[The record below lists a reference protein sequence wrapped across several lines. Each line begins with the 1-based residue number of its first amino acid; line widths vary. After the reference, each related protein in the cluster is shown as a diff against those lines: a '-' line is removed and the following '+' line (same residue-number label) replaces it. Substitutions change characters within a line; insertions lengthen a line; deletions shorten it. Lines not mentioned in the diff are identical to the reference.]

1 MASIKLTGQLLK
13 YISLFE
19 GITNT
24 SVKDCFESSDTIYFI
39 VDSGLLVRAIGR
51 GGSNIKRMR
60 DMLKRNV
67 KVVEHFEDTETFIR
81 SVFHGFEIRNIRIE
95 ERTDKNSIAYIE
107 VNPREKGK
115 IIGRDSRNLKL
126 ARDIIQ
132 RYKPID
138 LVIV

>member
-1 MASIKLTGQLLK
+1 
-13 YISLFE
+13 
-19 GITNT
+19 
-24 SVKDCFESSDTIYFI
+24 
-39 VDSGLLVRAIGR
+39 
-51 GGSNIKRMR
+51 MR